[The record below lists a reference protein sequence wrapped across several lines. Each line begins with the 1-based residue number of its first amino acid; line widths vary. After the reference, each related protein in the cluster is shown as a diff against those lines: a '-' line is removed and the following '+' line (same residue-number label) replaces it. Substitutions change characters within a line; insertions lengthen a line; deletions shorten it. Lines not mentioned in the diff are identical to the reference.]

1 MKNLKRAASL
11 GLCAVTVLSQ
21 MNIQAFA
28 ADTTNTA
35 YADGTYIAETHFM
48 KSSDINT
55 ASMCDSLFYD
65 YATAE
70 VKGEDTTLTFYVVD
84 PIPAF
89 SSAGQPLTEV
99 KFTVDGTDY
108 EASIDSDN
116 KETKS
121 FGTGFGF
128 TSAGDYECDVI
139 TVTVP
144 TKAVEN
150 DEDGALYCTA
160 YVNAVMSTY
169 QYFYMILDMDNAQFT
184 PAETTDDSK
193 EEYVEAQGEQK
204 EINAYKSGTTDKSSM
219 ANYLYNNVIVADT
232 ENGHSVTLYANAG
245 ELGYVK
251 YNDAEAKKYD
261 NAKTIDGVTYDAFV
275 ISVSEV
281 ADVMNLTVYVNQ
293 MAAINPNFAVQSFD
307 LSFVK
312 EDVKDDDT
320 TKKEEQSVVITASV
334 AEEEAEY
341 YVTIPAS
348 ISLGELSRDTD
359 TVVSYDVVV
368 DVKSMPENGSVK
380 VSAPENGSL
389 NSGSNVIA
397 FANSFGTVSYTE
409 SATTTADISVK
420 ADDVKVKGDY
430 QGTTVF
436 NIEYSEAE

>member
-11 GLCAVTVLSQ
+11 GLCAVTLLSQ
-21 MNIQAFA
+21 LNIQAFA
-28 ADTTNTA
+28 ADNSSLAA
-35 YADGTYIAETHFM
+35 YEDGTYVAETHFM
-48 KSSDINT
+48 KSSDITT

-89 SSAGQPLTEV
+89 ASAGQPLTEV

-108 EASIDSDN
+108 EAAIDSDN

-128 TSAGDYECDVI
+128 TAAGDYECDVI

-144 TKAVEN
+144 TKAVEDN
-150 DEDGALYCTA
+150 ADGALYCTA
-160 YVNAVMSTY
+160 FVNAVMSTY
-169 QYFYMILDMDNAQFT
+169 QYFYMTLDMDNAQFT
-184 PAETTDDSK
+184 PAAKEDEK
-193 EEYVEAQGEQK
+193 EEYIEAQGETK
-204 EINAYKSGTTDKSSM
+204 EVNAYKTGTTDKSSM

-232 ENGHSVTLYANAG
+232 QTGHSVTLYANAG

-251 YNDAEAKKYD
+251 YNDTEAKKYE
-261 NAKTIDGVTYDAFV
+261 NAKTIDGKTYDAFV
-275 ISVSEV
+275 IDTAEV

-312 EDVKDDDT
+312 EEVKDDDT
-320 TKKEEQSVVITASV
+320 TKTEEKSVVITASV
-334 AEEEAEY
+334 AEEEAQY

-368 DVKSMPENGSVK
+368 DVKSMPEKGSVK
-380 VSAPENGSL
+380 VSAPESGNL

-397 FANSFGTVSYTE
+397 FANSFGQVSYTE
-409 SATTTADISVK
+409 SATTTANISVK